1 MKENEQ
7 RTSMQLSL
15 DNIIGDED
23 DDAKAEFITKCSLAI
38 GATVV
43 AGLAIGLGVAGYYYA
58 PRLLEYFSR
67 YI

>member
-23 DDAKAEFITKCSLAI
+23 DDAKAEFITRGSLAI

-43 AGLAIGLGVAGYYYA
+43 AGLAIGLGAVGYHYA
-58 PRLLEYFSR
+58 PKLLEYFSR